1 MAENT
6 STEFRTVEIDLGP
19 AADAGDSGRGRFG
32 GFRTGPSG
40 EEAFTRVLLY
50 LLALVVV
57 LATVSGSM
65 IFYRAALLGK
75 MAHNEALQLSLLA
88 GLFGVVLAAVL
99 LALAGL
105 LGVGLR
111 QTRTLRGIHNSLDRL
126 RGRVDEAHRDLA
138 GRVALLDESLRN
150 APTPSDGGRTELSGA
165 PVNTAGAELVDSAA
179 GRQMVELLAQLRE
192 VTLMND
198 QQRQAVA
205 DAYWKKKKARLAD
218 AISQHIQRREWRRAA
233 ERIDEM
239 LSVDSQ
245 DPTAREFQQRVS
257 DERRAEVEQVVRE
270 AKNQLGEWISIG
282 EWDKVRELL
291 QSLSGHYADEPAV
304 ITLVELVRKE
314 EHAAR
319 IDELQRLFATLK
331 EATEHRQW
339 QRASICARQLI
350 ARYPEEKLVEQIRSN
365 LPMLERNARIQ
376 ECKEDEAMFQDLL
389 HRQRFEEALE
399 VANRMVEKFPESPA
413 AAELTNRMIPKVR
426 ELARQDRLKRQQTAG
441 KPT

>member
-57 LATVSGSM
+57 LATVSGTI
-65 IFYRAALLGK
+65 IFYRDAILAK
-75 MAHNEALQLSLLA
+75 MAHGAALQVAFLG
-88 GLFGVVLAAVL
+88 GLVGVVLAAVL

-105 LGVGLR
+105 LGVALR
-111 QTRTLRGIHNSLDRL
+111 QARALRAIHNSLDRL

-150 APTPSDGGRTELSGA
+150 DSAFSGGERTEISGA
-165 PVNTAGAELVDSAA
+165 AANAAGGDQLDSAA
-179 GRQMVELLAQLRE
+179 GRQLVDLLVQLRE
-192 VTLMND
+192 VALMND
-198 QQRQAVA
+198 QQRQAMS
-205 DAYWKKKKARLAD
+205 DTYWKKKKARLAET
-218 AISQHIQRREWRRAA
+218 ISHHIQRREWRRAGD
-233 ERIDEM
+233 RIDEM
-239 LSVDSQ
+239 LAVDSS
-245 DPTAREFQQRVS
+245 DPVAREFLQRVS
-257 DERRAEVEQVVRE
+257 DEKQAEVEQVVRD

-291 QSLSGHYADEPAV
+291 HRLSEHYADEPAV
-304 ITLVELVRKE
+304 AALVDQVRKE

-319 IDELQRLFATLK
+319 IDELHSLFAALK

-339 QRASICARQLI
+339 QRAWICARQLI
-350 ARYPEEKLVEQIRSN
+350 QRYPDEKLVEQIRAN
-365 LPMLERNARIQ
+365 LPTLEQNARIQ

-389 HRQRFEEALE
+389 HRQRYEEALE
-399 VANRMVEKFPESPA
+399 VANRMVEKFPDSPA
-413 AAELTNRMIPKVR
+413 AVELTHRMIPKVR
-426 ELARQDRLKRQQTAG
+426 ELARQDRLKRQQAAG
-441 KPT
+441 KVT

>member
-6 STEFRTVEIDLGP
+6 STEFGKVEIDLGP
-19 AADAGDSGRGRFG
+19 AADAGDSGPGRFG
-32 GFRTGPSG
+32 AIRHGTTG

-50 LLALVVV
+50 LLSLVVV
-57 LATVSGSM
+57 LTTVSGSM
-65 IFYRAALLGK
+65 IFYRAAILAK
-75 MAHNEALQLSLLA
+75 MAHGAALQLAALGGIL
-88 GLFGVVLAAVL
+88 GVVLAAVL

-111 QTRTLRGIHNSLDRL
+111 QTRALRGIHNSLDRL

-150 APTPSDGGRTELSGA
+150 TPTISDGGRGEPS
-165 PVNTAGAELVDSAA
+165 TAAVSASSPEQIDSAA

-192 VTLMND
+192 VTLMNE

-205 DAYWKKKKARLAD
+205 DTYWKRKKARLAD
-218 AISQHIQRREWRRAA
+218 TIKQHIQRREWRRAA

-239 LSVDSQ
+239 LAVDSQ
-245 DPTAREFQQRVS
+245 DPIAREFLQRVS
-257 DERRAEVEQVVRE
+257 DEKQAEVEQVVRD

-282 EWDKVRELL
+282 QWDKVSELL
-291 QSLSGHYADEPAV
+291 HHLAGHYADEPTVAA
-304 ITLVELVRKE
+304 LVAQIRKE

-339 QRASICARQLI
+339 QRAWLCARQLI
-350 ARYPEEKLVEQIRSN
+350 ERYPDERLVEQIRAN
-365 LPMLERNARIQ
+365 LPTLEQNARIQ

-389 HRQRFEEALE
+389 HRQRYEEALE
-399 VANRMVEKFPESPA
+399 VANRMVEKFPDSSA

-441 KPT
+441 KVT